1 MLTSAAQ
8 VPEITIGVPSR
19 AAIPPAIIARKSLLI
34 AVKKT
39 PGTVKKTPGTVRRTL
54 DMVGR
59 VLATVGRVLAT
70 VGRVLATVGRVL
82 VNVRKAATTVR
93 KVDTVVD
100 VAMTRRASVT
110 TGCLEALE
118 TKRSLQA
125 TVDAGRSTVP
135 VADTTTEGTAMTEG
149 TRPALSVLG
158 YRVP

>member
-8 VPEITIGVPSR
+8 VREITIDVGRLPSR
-19 AAIPPAIIARKSLLI
+19 AAIPPAIIARNSLRI

-39 PGTVKKTPGTVRRTL
+39 PATVGRTL

-59 VLATVGRVLAT
+59 VLATVGRVL
-70 VGRVLATVGRVL
+70 VI
-82 VNVRKAATTVR
+82 VRKAATTAR

-110 TGCLEALE
+110 TGCLAALE
-118 TKRSLQA
+118 TRRSLQA

-149 TRPALSVLG
+149 TRPALLVLG

>member
-1 MLTSAAQ
+1 MLTSVAQ
-8 VPEITIGVPSR
+8 VREITIGVGRLPSR
-19 AAIPPAIIARKSLLI
+19 AAIPPVIIARKSLRI

-39 PGTVKKTPGTVRRTL
+39 PATVGRTL

-82 VNVRKAATTVR
+82 VIVRKAATTVR
-93 KVDTVVD
+93 KVGTVVD

-110 TGCLEALE
+110 TGCLAALE
-118 TKRSLQA
+118 TRRSLQA

-135 VADTTTEGTAMTEG
+135 VAGTTTEGTVMTEG

>member
-19 AAIPPAIIARKSLLI
+19 AVIPPAIIARSSLRI

-39 PGTVKKTPGTVRRTL
+39 PATVGRIL

-59 VLATVGRVLAT
+59 VLATVGRVL
-70 VGRVLATVGRVL
+70 VI
-82 VNVRKAATTVR
+82 VR

-110 TGCLEALE
+110 TGCLAALE
-118 TKRSLQA
+118 TRRSLQA

-135 VADTTTEGTAMTEG
+135 VVDTTTEGTAMTEG
-149 TRPALSVLG
+149 TRPALLVLG

>member
-1 MLTSAAQ
+1 MLTSVAQ
-8 VPEITIGVPSR
+8 VREITIGVGRLPSR
-19 AAIPPAIIARKSLLI
+19 AAIPPVIIARKSLRLRM

-39 PGTVKKTPGTVRRTL
+39 PATVGRTL

-59 VLATVGRVLAT
+59 ILDMVGRILAT

-82 VNVRKAATTVR
+82 VMVRIAATTVR

-100 VAMTRRASVT
+100 VARTRRASAT
-110 TGCLEALE
+110 TGCLAALE
-118 TKRSLQA
+118 TRRSLQA
-125 TVDAGRSTVP
+125 TADAGKSTVP
-135 VADTTTEGTAMTEG
+135 VADTTTEGAAMTEG

>member
-19 AAIPPAIIARKSLLI
+19 AAIPPAIIARKSLRI

-39 PGTVKKTPGTVRRTL
+39 PATVGRTL

-59 VLATVGRVLAT
+59 I
-70 VGRVLATVGRVL
+70 LATVGRVL

-110 TGCLEALE
+110 TGCLAALE
-118 TKRSLQA
+118 TRRSLQA